1 MNQESVGG
9 PEPAIVPRQGFFSG
23 QRKLY
28 FGVALLALALGYFA
42 FNAFQGAAMYYL
54 TVDELLSGRAEVG
67 KTVRVNGKLVADSF
81 QRDSQGT
88 VAHFS
93 LTDGKGILPA
103 TYDGIVPELF
113 FNEQSQIVLEGYYGS
128 DGLFHATTTPI
139 VKCPSKYEAQAG

>member
-9 PEPAIVPRQGFFSG
+9 PQPAEAPRQGFFSG

-28 FGVALLALALGYFA
+28 FAVALLALALGYFA

-54 TVDELLSGRAEVG
+54 TVDELLSGRAEAG
-67 KTVRVNGKLVADSF
+67 KTVRVNGKLVGDSF

-103 TYDGIVPELF
+103 TYDGIVPQLF

-128 DGLFHATTTPI
+128 DGLFHTTTTPI
-139 VKCPSKYEAQAG
+139 VKCPSKYQAQAG